1 MESPRFD
8 FDALVLGGGPA
19 GMVSAIT
26 ASESGLKVGLIDE
39 QAEAGGQIWRAPWAA
54 TSQGYESPEVRDG
67 NQMRA
72 ALSQSNVTC
81 LFGRRIWSVT
91 DRYRVDVLGADGVE
105 TCHAPHL
112 IVALGAHERVIP
124 FPGWTLPGVM
134 GLAAATIM
142 LKAHGLAPP
151 KDWVLAGVGP
161 LLAAVAAGYARKGH
175 PPKAII
181 DLSGPS
187 DWFAALPSL
196 ASRPVLLKQGL
207 GWVLSIVSSRIP
219 IYFRHAVRRA
229 EGQDRISA
237 CVIGPVDSDGK
248 SIDGPEFSIACDA
261 MMVGNGL
268 VPGGEVPRMLGAKQV
283 YQHELGG
290 WIPECD
296 AFGRTSLEHLYA
308 IGDGAG
314 IRGGA
319 VACSAGRLAGLAAAH
334 DAGRLDAKA
343 FAQQSA
349 QALAEHHK
357 LSAFSDAMAHMIRLR
372 PAQVA
377 SIAAD
382 AVICRCEDVTRQE
395 LVSAARAGA
404 RDVNQLKHFT
414 RCGMGPCQGRMC
426 GDVAAEILAQEHHL
440 GRQAVG
446 YWTARPPL
454 RPISLQ
460 SMLGH
465 FDYADIPIPKPA
477 PL

>member
-8 FDALVLGGGPA
+8 FDVLVLGGGPA

-26 ASESGLKVGLIDE
+26 ASESGLKVALIDE

-72 ALSQSNVTC
+72 ALARSNVTY

-151 KDWVLAGVGP
+151 KDWVRAGVGP
-161 LLAAVAAGYARKGH
+161 HLAAVAAGYARKGH

-219 IYFRHAVRRA
+219 IYFRHAIRRA
-229 EGQDRISA
+229 EGHDRISA
-237 CVIGPVDSDGK
+237 CVIGPVDTDG
-248 SIDGPEFSIACDA
+248 SSLDGPELSIACDA

-268 VPGGEVPRMLGAKQV
+268 VPGGEVPRLLGAKQV

-319 VACSAGRLAGLAAAH
+319 VACSAGKLAGLAAAH

-343 FAQQSA
+343 FAHQSA

-357 LSAFSDAMAHMIRLR
+357 LSAFSDVMAHMIRLR

-382 AVICRCEDVTRQE
+382 AIVCRCEDVTRQE

-440 GRQAVG
+440 SRQAVG

>member
-1 MESPRFD
+1 MKSPPFD
-8 FDALVLGGGPA
+8 FDVIVLGGGPA

-26 ASESGLKVGLIDE
+26 ASESGLKVALIDE

-54 TSQGYESPEVRDG
+54 LSQGDLSSEVRDG
-67 NQMRA
+67 NLMRA
-72 ALSQSNVTC
+72 TLAQSNVTC

-105 TCHAPHL
+105 NYVASHL

-151 KDWVLAGVGP
+151 KDWILAGVGP

-175 PPKAII
+175 LPKAII

-207 GWVLSIVSSRIP
+207 GWVLSIVKSRIP
-219 IYFRHAVRRA
+219 IYFRHAIRRA
-229 EGQDRISA
+229 EGLDRISS
-237 CVIGPVDSDGK
+237 CVIGPVDPDGK
-248 SIDGPEFSIACDA
+248 SLDGPELSIACNA

-268 VPGGEVPRMLGAKQV
+268 VPGGEVPRLLGAAEV
-283 YQHELGG
+283 YRHELGG

-296 AFGRTSLEHLYA
+296 LFGRTSLEHLYA

-319 VACSAGRLAGLAAAH
+319 VACCAGKLAGLAAAY
-334 DAGRLDAKA
+334 DAGSIDAET
-343 FAQQSA
+343 FAHQSA
-349 QALAEHHK
+349 QALAEHRK
-357 LSAFSDAMAHMIRLR
+357 LSAFADAMAHMIRLR

-377 SIAAD
+377 SIEAD
-382 AVICRCEDVTRQE
+382 AVICRCEDVTRQD
-395 LVSAARAGA
+395 LVDAARAGA

-426 GDVAAEILAQEHHL
+426 GDVVAEILAQEHHL
-440 GRQAVG
+440 DRQAVG

-454 RPISLQ
+454 RTISLQ
-460 SMLGH
+460 SMLGR

>member
-1 MESPRFD
+1 
-8 FDALVLGGGPA
+8 
-19 GMVSAIT
+19 
-26 ASESGLKVGLIDE
+26 
-39 QAEAGGQIWRAPWAA
+39 
-54 TSQGYESPEVRDG
+54 
-67 NQMRA
+67 
-72 ALSQSNVTC
+72 
-81 LFGRRIWSVT
+81 
-91 DRYRVDVLGADGVE
+91 
-105 TCHAPHL
+105 
-112 IVALGAHERVIP
+112 VIP

-161 LLAAVAAGYARKGH
+161 LLAAVAAGYARNGH

-187 DWFAALPSL
+187 DWYAALPSL

-237 CVIGPVDSDGK
+237 CVIGPVDTDGK
-248 SIDGPEFSIACDA
+248 SIDGPEFGLACDA

-268 VPGGEVPRMLGAKQV
+268 VPGGEVPRLLGAKQV

-290 WIPECD
+290 WVPECD

-319 VACSAGRLAGLAAAH
+319 VACSAGKLAGLAAAH

-440 GRQAVG
+440 SRQAVG

>member
-8 FDALVLGGGPA
+8 FDVLVLGGGPA

-26 ASESGLKVGLIDE
+26 ASESGLKVALIDE

-72 ALSQSNVTC
+72 ALARSNVTY

-219 IYFRHAVRRA
+219 IYFRHAIRRA
-229 EGQDRISA
+229 EGHDRISA
-237 CVIGPVDSDGK
+237 CVIGPVDTDG
-248 SIDGPEFSIACDA
+248 SSLDGPELSIACDA

-268 VPGGEVPRMLGAKQV
+268 VPGGEVPRLLGAKQV

-319 VACSAGRLAGLAAAH
+319 VACSAGKLAGLAAAH

-343 FAQQSA
+343 FAHQSA

-357 LSAFSDAMAHMIRLR
+357 LSAFSDVMAHMIRLR

-382 AVICRCEDVTRQE
+382 AIVCRCEDVTRQE

-440 GRQAVG
+440 SRQAVG